1 MPSKTS
7 CHGTGVAKLAASAQK
22 RFNTVAPTAMSCP
35 MPASRRPADQ
45 QQQQQH
51 HNRATRKL
59 EEALLQREGHC
70 RDEHADSHL
79 SAMQVL
85 SSGTRRRH
93 CDSFSERA
101 WFQASSTAFSCCLIW
116 SCLLLPVGRG
126 AALLFP
132 GSTLGMLSLMP
143 A

>member
-1 MPSKTS
+1 MTSVLVYGPSC
-7 CHGTGVAKLAASAQK
+7 CHAQLPL
-22 RFNTVAPTAMSCP
+22 TVLGA
-35 MPASRRPADQ
+35 
-45 QQQQQH
+45 
-51 HNRATRKL
+51 
-59 EEALLQREGHC
+59 QRV
-70 RDEHADSHL
+70 RQNSL
-79 SAMQVL
+79 F
-85 SSGTRRRH
+85 T
-93 CDSFSERA
+93 RA